1 MAYISKGRKAPMSAK
16 EDVSLAR
23 RLETIEKRMGRL
35 EQLINVVLEK
45 QEQRSVKIER
55 RIELAFD
62 AVGNRIEGLRER
74 LEDVFFAEIQ
84 QYLEKGYTD
93 RK

>member
-1 MAYISKGRKAPMSAK
+1 MQGKESPMSAG
-16 EDVSLAR
+16 EDVSLEG

-45 QEQRSVKIER
+45 QEQRSLKIER
-55 RIELAFD
+55 RIELAFEG
-62 AVGNRIEGLRER
+62 VGNRVEGLRER

-84 QYLEKGYTD
+84 QYLEKEYTD

>member
-1 MAYISKGRKAPMSAK
+1 MSAG
-16 EDVSLAR
+16 EDVSLEG

-45 QEQRSVKIER
+45 QEQRSLKIER
-55 RIELAFD
+55 RIELAFEG
-62 AVGNRIEGLRER
+62 VGNRVEGLRER

-84 QYLEKGYTD
+84 QYLEKEYTD